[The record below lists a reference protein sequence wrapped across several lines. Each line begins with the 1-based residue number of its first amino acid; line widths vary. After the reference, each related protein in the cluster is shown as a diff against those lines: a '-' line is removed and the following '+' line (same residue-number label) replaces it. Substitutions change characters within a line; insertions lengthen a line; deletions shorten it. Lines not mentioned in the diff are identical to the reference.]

1 MLYTLL
7 FMAKDFLLV
16 ELFERY
22 GCLLTPHQNK
32 IFADYYMHDLSL
44 GEIAESE
51 GISRQSVLDS
61 VKKAEKQ
68 LRFYEQNLRLN
79 QLLTKMVEFSE
90 KLDGEL
96 LDEFNDIIK
105 GI

>member
-7 FMAKDFLLV
+7 FMAKDFVLV

-22 GCLLTPHQNK
+22 GSLLTPHQNK

-68 LRFYEQNLRLN
+68 LRFYEENLHLN
-79 QLLTKMVEFSE
+79 KILGDLVEFSNQ
-90 KLDGEL
+90 LDGEL
-96 LDEFNDIIK
+96 LSKLNDIIK